1 MEIAE
6 EEDLARFLRL
16 FHHQFCVVVYWIQLG
31 ARAYPLPVQVL
42 ADKRAPIVADDDA
55 VRIEHRY
62 DLEHER
68 VS

>member
-42 ADKRAPIVADDDA
+42 ADK
-55 VRIEHRY
+55 
-62 DLEHER
+62 
-68 VS
+68 